1 MPSAP
6 TGWCEW
12 LAALFRARGAGEVV
26 PPHLRKPTV
35 RRRGNTTEL
44 QFVRGVSQSQMV
56 TRDPDRLLID
66 YTRTML
72 GALVLAPRPRNIGM
86 IGLGGGSQAKY
97 CYRHLPGARIEVVE
111 NNPHVL
117 ALRRRFRVPD
127 DDARFHV
134 LLDDGARFLR
144 DRRGRFDLLLVDGY
158 DEAGIPAVLSTQD
171 FYDDCRAALADG
183 GAAAFNLY
191 CADAAA
197 HVERLRKAFGDG
209 RVLVIEELRQSNR
222 VAIAWSGS
230 ISEAA
235 EMSLSSAAQ
244 RDLAAVFATV
254 RKQLEAAKRLACS
267 PG

>member
-1 MPSAP
+1 MTLAP
-6 TGWCEW
+6 KDWREW
-12 LAALFRARGAGEVV
+12 LAALFRVPGADEAV

-56 TRDPDRLLID
+56 TRDPYRLLID

-72 GALVLAPRPRNIGM
+72 GALVLVPRPRTIGM

-97 CYRHLPGARIEVVE
+97 CYRHLAGAFIEVVE

-117 ALRRRFRVPD
+117 SLRRKFRVPD

-134 LLDDGARFLR
+134 FLDDGARFLQER
-144 DRRGRFDLLLVDGY
+144 WGRFDLLLVDGY
-158 DEAGIPAVLSTQD
+158 DETGIPAVLSTQG
-171 FYDDCRAALADG
+171 FYDHCRASLAEG

-191 CADAAA
+191 CADASI
-197 HVERLRKAFGDG
+197 HIERLRNAFGDE
-209 RVLVIEELRQSNR
+209 RVLVIEELHQSNR
-222 VAIAWSGS
+222 VAIAWTGS

-244 RDLAAVFATV
+244 RDLARVFTNIRERLA
-254 RKQLEAAKRLACS
+254 AAKLPA
-267 PG
+267 